1 MVLTTVT
8 ITFNWKPWKVSGSHT
23 CWTTGNFSKVVNML
37 KWLQWISNRNWH
49 VAYWIVPL
57 PDLEQ
62 PSVISVG
69 TAEKPCLCTRCVS
82 CFVIPECLDWY
93 NIIEILT
100 DVEGNGNIYYQ
111 GRRPRAIIWKPRANI
126 SVDLFLCLC
135 VDCIFLYVCTF
146 HNYLIL

>member
-1 MVLTTVT
+1 
-8 ITFNWKPWKVSGSHT
+8 
-23 CWTTGNFSKVVNML
+23 ML
-37 KWLQWISNRNWH
+37 KWLQWITNRNWH

-69 TAEKPCLCTRCVS
+69 TAEKHCLCTRCVS

-100 DVEGNGNIYYQ
+100 DVEGNGKIYYQ
-111 GRRPRAIIWKPRANI
+111 GRRPRAIIWKPRANNSPLPSNI
-126 SVDLFLCLC
+126 SLYLFCYM
-135 VDCIFLYVCTF
+135 ISRNVCFKCPVLHFQQDQQFTQHTRF
-146 HNYLIL
+146 I